1 MKPGDLYGNL
11 AAAEDLRQ
19 VVDNVGAFV
28 VHPDAFPG
36 HPRDV
41 TGAADAADRLTVD
54 ERIVE
59 GAWPVEA
66 HELRL
71 ERARVGPVRLRGPL
85 HHPRVPIVCGRRLK
99 VLTGGEPGAP
109 TGVLGDF
116 RARDGVRA
124 GRESRVVGDLELVRP
139 GAALV
144 RRAVDDRQ
152 RGPGGVE
159 LCAVARGIGG

>member
-1 MKPGDLYGNL
+1 MKPGDLHGNL
-11 AAAEDLRQ
+11 AGAEDLRQ
-19 VVDNVGAFV
+19 LVDNVGEFV

-41 TGAADAADRLTVD
+41 AGAADAADRLTVD

-71 ERARVGPVRLRGPL
+71 ERARVGPVRLRAPL
-85 HHPRVPIVCGRRLK
+85 HYPRVPIVCGRRLQL
-99 VLTGGEPGAP
+99 LTDDEPGLP
-109 TGVLGDF
+109 TRVLRDF
-116 RARDGVRA
+116 RARDGVRP
-124 GRESRVVGDLELVRP
+124 GRERRVVGDLELVRP
-139 GAALV
+139 GASLI

-152 RGPGGVE
+152 RGSDAGE
-159 LCAVARGIGG
+159 L